1 MKLRTLLAP
10 AAVLLAGL
18 LVSSHHA
25 SAQADLPFAKAEAV
39 GMSSK
44 RLERITAFIK
54 DYVDTD
60 QIAGAVTLVAR
71 KGKIVHFES
80 QGWRYKEENQPMEK
94 DAIFSLA
101 SMTKPIVST
110 ALMMLWEDGKFMLDD
125 PISKWL
131 PSYANKQVLDP
142 LTGRRVPAR
151 PVTVRHILSHTS
163 GLSLAP
169 STGATPLTDLPPD
182 VARSDAGARRLR
194 AEGASA
200 SLADAR
206 PADARAEAGRLQPGD
221 RGDDDDALEQAA
233 APARPK
239 TLLEAVERAAG
250 SPLAFQPGD
259 RWQYGSS
266 TDFVAILVE
275 KMSGL
280 TIDEFVRTRIFQ
292 PLGMRDTFYNIPREK
307 VNKVAAIYRPDR
319 NGKITL
325 LRKPEYHEPTT
336 YFPGVAGLNATAAD
350 YFRFS
355 QMLLNGGEY
364 NGQRLLGRM
373 TVNAMITNQI
383 GTGKPVYIRGDGYGF
398 GLGFAVL
405 TDPSKSPD
413 ALSIGTFTWGGANG
427 TLFWIDPQEDLIGIM
442 MIQINPYTQ
451 FSIRPLFSVAVSQA
465 ITDSLA
471 DQKPR
476 IMGYQTP
483 R

>member
-1 MKLRTLLAP
+1 MRFRTTGILAVMLLGA
-10 AAVLLAGL
+10 
-18 LVSSHHA
+18 LVITSHQIA
-25 SAQADLPFAKAEAV
+25 AQADLPFAKAESV

-44 RLERITAFIK
+44 RLERINAFIK
-54 DYVDTD
+54 DYIDTN

-80 QGWRYKEENQPMEK
+80 QGWRDKEDSQPMEK
-94 DAIFSLA
+94 DTIFSLA

-110 ALMMLWEDGKFMLDD
+110 ALMMLWEDGRFMLDD

-131 PSYANKQVLDP
+131 PSYAKKDVLDP
-142 LTGRRVPAR
+142 LTSRRVPAQ

-163 GLSLAP
+163 GLSLTP
-169 STGATPLTDLPPD
+169 STGPTPLTDGEPGL
-182 VARSDAGARRLR
+182 ATQQ
-194 AEGASA
+194 AST
-200 SLADAR
+200 
-206 PADARAEAGRLQPGD
+206 
-221 RGDDDDALEQAA
+221 

-239 TLLEAVERAAG
+239 TLVEAVERAAG
-250 SPLAFQPGD
+250 TPLAFQPGE

-275 KMSGL
+275 KLSGM
-280 TIDEFVRTRIFQ
+280 TIDEFVRTKIFQ

-307 VNKVAAIYRPDR
+307 VTKVAAIYRPDKD
-319 NGKITL
+319 GKITL
-325 LRKPEYHEPTT
+325 FRKPEYREPTT
-336 YFPGVAGLNATAAD
+336 YFPGVAGLNGTAAD
-350 YFRFS
+350 YFKFS

-373 TVNAMITNQI
+373 TVNMMITNQI
-383 GTGKPVYIRGDGYGF
+383 GEGKPVYIRGGGYGF
-398 GLGFAVL
+398 GLGFGVL
-405 TDPSKSPD
+405 TNPAKAAD

-427 TLFWIDPQEDLIGIM
+427 TLFWIDPQEDLIGIL
-442 MIQINPYTQ
+442 MIQINPYSH
-451 FSIRPLFSVAVSQA
+451 FNIRPLFSVAVSQA

-476 IMGYQTP
+476 IMGHDTP

>member
-1 MKLRTLLAP
+1 MRVRVRLTFAFAVIVGLVITAHRTM
-10 AAVLLAGL
+10 
-18 LVSSHHA
+18 
-25 SAQADLPFAKAEAV
+25 AQADLPFAKAETV

-44 RLERITAFIK
+44 RLERINAFIK
-54 DYVDTD
+54 DYIDTN

-71 KGKIVHFES
+71 KGKIVHFDS
-80 QGWRYKEENQPMEK
+80 QGWRYKEESQPMEK

-110 ALMMLWEDGKFMLDD
+110 ALMMLWEEGKFMLDD
-125 PISKWL
+125 PIAKWL
-131 PSYANKQVLDP
+131 PSYASKQVLDP

-151 PVTVRHILSHTS
+151 PVTVRHVLSHTS
-163 GLSLAP
+163 GLSLTA
-169 STGATPLTDLPPD
+169 SANTNPLTDGEPIDP
-182 VARSDAGARRLR
+182 
-194 AEGASA
+194 
-200 SLADAR
+200 
-206 PADARAEAGRLQPGD
+206 Q
-221 RGDDDDALEQAA
+221 
-233 APARPK
+233 APAQSAASGRPN
-239 TLLEAVERAAG
+239 TLLEAIERAAAT
-250 SPLAFQPGD
+250 PLAFQPGD

-275 KMSGL
+275 KMSGM

-292 PLGMRDTFYNIPREK
+292 PLGMRDTFYNVPREK
-307 VNKVAAIYRPDR
+307 ATKVAAIYRPDKD
-319 NGKITL
+319 GKITL

-336 YFPGVAGLNATAAD
+336 YFPGVAGLNGTAAD

-373 TVNAMITNQI
+373 TVNMMITNQI

-405 TDPSKSPD
+405 TDPAKAPD

-442 MIQINPYTQ
+442 MIQINPYSH
-451 FSIRPLFSVAVSQA
+451 FNIRPLFSVAVSQA

-476 IMGYQTP
+476 IMGYATP
-483 R
+483 K

>member
-1 MKLRTLLAP
+1 MKPRTLIAF
-10 AAVLLAGL
+10 AAILIAGF
-18 LVSSHHA
+18 VSA
-25 SAQADLPFAKAEAV
+25 SAQADLPFAKAETV

-44 RLERITAFIK
+44 RLERINAFIK
-54 DYVDTD
+54 DYIDTN

-71 KGKIVHFES
+71 KGKIVHYEA

-101 SMTKPIVST
+101 SMTKPIAST

-125 PISKWL
+125 PIAKWL
-131 PSYANKQVLDP
+131 PSYAHKQVVDP
-142 LTGRRVPAR
+142 VTGQRTPAR
-151 PVTVRHILSHTS
+151 PVTVRHVLTHTS
-163 GLSLAP
+163 GLSLSAAP
-169 STGATPLTDLPPD
+169 TAPPLTDSVADETDGDPLLEPD
-182 VARSDAGARRLR
+182 PQAG
-194 AEGASA
+194 G
-200 SLADAR
+200 
-206 PADARAEAGRLQPGD
+206 PQAGGTA
-221 RGDDDDALEQAA
+221 G
-233 APARPK
+233 RPK

-275 KMSGL
+275 KMSGM
-280 TIDEFVRTRIFQ
+280 TIDEFVRTKIFQ
-292 PLGMRDTFYNIPREK
+292 PLGMRDTFYNVPREK
-307 VNKVAAIYRPDR
+307 VAKVAAIYRPDKD
-319 NGKITL
+319 GKITL
-325 LRKPEYHEPTT
+325 FRKPEFHEPTT
-336 YFPGVAGLNATAAD
+336 YFPGVAGLNGTAAD

-373 TVNAMITNQI
+373 TVNTMITNQI
-383 GTGKPVYIRGDGYGF
+383 GSGKPIYIRGDGYGF
-398 GLGFAVL
+398 GLGFCVL
-405 TDPSKSPD
+405 LNPAKSVD
-413 ALSIGTFTWGGANG
+413 ALSVGTFSWGGANG

-442 MIQINPYTQ
+442 MIQINPYSH

-476 IMGYQTP
+476 IMGYDTP

>member
-1 MKLRTLLAP
+1 MKLHLSLVAVAALVIASHLTL
-10 AAVLLAGL
+10 
-18 LVSSHHA
+18 
-25 SAQADLPFAKAEAV
+25 AQADLPFAKAETV

-44 RLERITAFIK
+44 RLERINAFIK
-54 DYVDTD
+54 DYVDTN

-80 QGWRYKEENQPMEK
+80 QGWRSKEENQPMEK

-151 PVTVRHILSHTS
+151 PVTVRHVLSHTS

-169 STGATPLTDLPPD
+169 ATATPAPLTDGTPD
-182 VARSDAGARRLR
+182 VALGGEPIDPQA
-194 AEGASA
+194 
-200 SLADAR
+200 
-206 PADARAEAGRLQPGD
+206 PP
-221 RGDDDDALEQAA
+221 QAA
-233 APARPK
+233 ASAARPK

-259 RWQYGSS
+259 RWQYGAS

-275 KMSGL
+275 KMSGM

-292 PLGMRDTFYNIPREK
+292 PLGMRDTFYNVPREK
-307 VNKVAAIYRPDR
+307 ATKVAAIYRPDAD
-319 NGKITL
+319 GKITL

-336 YFPGVAGLNATAAD
+336 YFPGVGGMNGTAAD

-364 NGQRLLGRM
+364 NSQRLLGRM

-405 TDPSKSPD
+405 TDPAKAPD
-413 ALSIGTFTWGGANG
+413 ALSIGSFTWGGANG

-442 MIQINPYTQ
+442 MIQITPYSH
-451 FSIRPLFSVAVSQA
+451 FNIRPLFSVAVSQS

-476 IMGYQTP
+476 VMGYNTP

>member
-1 MKLRTLLAP
+1 VGADPPPAVALATVRAFVQMVKVSQQEVMMKGLRLA
-10 AAVLLAGL
+10 AAMGVLVTAG
-18 LVSSHHA
+18 VVTAHQTI
-25 SAQADLPFAKAEAV
+25 AQADLPFAKAETV

-44 RLERITAFIK
+44 RLERIDSFIK
-54 DYVDTD
+54 DYIDTS

-71 KGKIVHFES
+71 KGKIVHFEA
-80 QGWRYKEENQPMEK
+80 QGWRYKEEKQPMEK

-131 PSYANKQVLDP
+131 PSYSNKQVLDP
-142 LTGRRVPAR
+142 LTGRRTPAR

-163 GLSLAP
+163 GLSLTP
-169 STGATPLTDLPPD
+169 GAGPTPL
-182 VARSDAGARRLR
+182 
-194 AEGASA
+194 
-200 SLADAR
+200 ADT
-206 PADARAEAGRLQPGD
+206 PADASNGDALLEPQAEAGAG
-221 RGDDDDALEQAA
+221 
-233 APARPK
+233 APLRPK

-250 SPLAFQPGD
+250 SPLAFQPGE

-275 KMSGL
+275 KMSGM
-280 TIDEFVRTRIFQ
+280 TIDQFVRERIFQ

-307 VNKVAAIYRPDR
+307 ANKVAAIYRPDKD
-319 NGKITL
+319 GKITL

-336 YFPGVAGLNATAAD
+336 YFPGVAGLNGTAAD

-373 TVNAMITNQI
+373 TVNMMITNQI
-383 GTGKPVYIRGDGYGF
+383 GEGKPVYIRGEGYGF
-398 GLGFAVL
+398 GLGFGIL
-405 TDPSKSPD
+405 TNPAKSPD

-442 MIQINPYTQ
+442 MIQINPYTH

-465 ITDSLA
+465 ITDSLS

-483 R
+483 K

>member
-1 MKLRTLLAP
+1 MKLRLSLVAVAALVIASHQTL
-10 AAVLLAGL
+10 
-18 LVSSHHA
+18 
-25 SAQADLPFAKAEAV
+25 AQADLPFAKAETV

-44 RLERITAFIK
+44 RLERINAFIK
-54 DYVDTD
+54 DYVDTN

-80 QGWRYKEENQPMEK
+80 QGWRSKEDNQPMEK

-142 LTGRRVPAR
+142 LSGRRVPAR

-163 GLSLAP
+163 GLSLTPAAAIP
-169 STGATPLTDLPPD
+169 APLTDGET
-182 VARSDAGARRLR
+182 AAQA
-194 AEGASA
+194 
-200 SLADAR
+200 
-206 PADARAEAGRLQPGD
+206 PA
-221 RGDDDDALEQAA
+221 QAA

-239 TLLEAVERAAG
+239 TLLQAVERAAG

-275 KMSGL
+275 KMSGM

-292 PLGMRDTFYNIPREK
+292 PLGMRDTFYNVPREK
-307 VNKVAAIYRPDR
+307 ASKVAAIYRPDKA
-319 NGKITL
+319 GKITL

-336 YFPGVAGLNATAAD
+336 YFPGVGGLNGTAAD

-355 QMLLNGGEY
+355 QTLLNGGEY

-373 TVNAMITNQI
+373 TVNMMITNQI
-383 GTGKPVYIRGDGYGF
+383 GSGKPVYIRGDGYGF

-405 TDPSKSPD
+405 TDPSKAPD
-413 ALSIGTFTWGGANG
+413 ALSVGTFTWGGANG

-442 MIQINPYTQ
+442 MIQVNPYSH
-451 FSIRPLFSVAVSQA
+451 FNIRPLFSVAVSQA

-476 IMGYQTP
+476 IMGYDTP

>member
-1 MKLRTLLAP
+1 
-10 AAVLLAGL
+10 
-18 LVSSHHA
+18 
-25 SAQADLPFAKAEAV
+25 
-39 GMSSK
+39 
-44 RLERITAFIK
+44 
-54 DYVDTD
+54 
-60 QIAGAVTLVAR
+60 
-71 KGKIVHFES
+71 
-80 QGWRYKEENQPMEK
+80 
-94 DAIFSLA
+94 
-101 SMTKPIVST
+101 
-110 ALMMLWEDGKFMLDD
+110 MLDD

-142 LTGRRVPAR
+142 LTGRHLPAR

-163 GLSLAP
+163 GLSLTPTAGP
-169 STGATPLTDLPPD
+169 TPLTDGSFDGARAFQASDD
-182 VARSDAGARRLR
+182 VARRLQQGSDVARRLQR
-194 AEGASA
+194 SDQLDGEAIG
-200 SLADAR
+200 DPQ
-206 PADARAEAGRLQPGD
+206 PA
-221 RGDDDDALEQAA
+221 QAA

-275 KMSGL
+275 KMSGM
-280 TIDEFVRTRIFQ
+280 TIDEYVRTKIFQ

-307 VNKVAAIYRPDR
+307 VNKVAAVYRPDK
-319 NGKITL
+319 NGKIEL

-336 YFPGVAGLNATAAD
+336 YFPGVAGLNGTAAD

-373 TVNAMITNQI
+373 TVNMMITNQI

-405 TDPSKSPD
+405 TDPSKAPD

-427 TLFWIDPQEDLIGIM
+427 TLFWIDPQEDLIGIL
-442 MIQINPYTQ
+442 MIQINPYTH

-476 IMGYQTP
+476 VMGYDTP